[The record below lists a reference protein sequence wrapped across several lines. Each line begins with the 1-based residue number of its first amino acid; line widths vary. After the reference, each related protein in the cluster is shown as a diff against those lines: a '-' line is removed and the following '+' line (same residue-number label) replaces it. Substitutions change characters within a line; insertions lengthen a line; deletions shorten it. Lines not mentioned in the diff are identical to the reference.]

1 MDKKVAIITGGS
13 RGVGADLAKLCAE
26 KGWNMTITCSNSV
39 DDAKNVAKECE
50 KLGSEVLVLQADV
63 SLDKDCEETVSKTI
77 EKWGRLDSLV
87 NNAGK
92 TKFNAH
98 HNLEGLSSEDFIDLY
113 STNTVGPYQMIKYA
127 KDHLMK
133 AESPSIVNIAK
144 SLARALGPIRINAI
158 CPGFIQGDWLRGG
171 LGDEAYELTKKSIE
185 DKAPLSLTC
194 TPRQVA
200 ETTFHFMT
208 ESVTVTGETLILDGG
223 MHLGR

>member
-26 KGWNMTITCSNSV
+26 KGWNMTITCSNSI

-87 NNAGK
+87 NNAGR

-98 HNLEGLSSEDFIDLY
+98 HNLEGLSSDDFIDLY
-113 STNTVGPYQMIKYA
+113 
-127 KDHLMK
+127 
-133 AESPSIVNIAK
+133 
-144 SLARALGPIRINAI
+144 
-158 CPGFIQGDWLRGG
+158 
-171 LGDEAYELTKKSIE
+171 
-185 DKAPLSLTC
+185 LSLI
-194 TPRQVA
+194 
-200 ETTFHFMT
+200 H
-208 ESVTVTGETLILDGG
+208 I
-223 MHLGR
+223 